1 MPPPEPITTTLEQ
14 VIDLTPTVKHFKIRF
29 PGGNRPVFQ
38 AGQFCSIHIPE
49 ICGLDQKTGKPLRRA
64 YSIAS
69 SPHDE
74 GTLDLC
80 IKRVEGGPGTNWL
93 WQQEAGAKVLV
104 SLPYGKFLVKEP
116 LAYTPVFVATGTG
129 IAPLRSMLLDLYQK
143 KALSAGQEVWLIF
156 GVRHE
161 DEILYHAE
169 WRRLEKEHPE
179 FRFIPTVSRPK
190 SWSGEV
196 GYVQEKLK
204 KFITD
209 PKGKEI
215 YICGLGAMV
224 KAVQEAAVSSG
235 FRQEQIHFERYD

>member
-1 MPPPEPITTTLEQ
+1 MITPITTTLEQ
-14 VIDLTPTVKHFKIRF
+14 VIDLTPTVKHFKIGF
-29 PGGNRPVFQ
+29 PEGKRPAFQ

-69 SPHDE
+69 PPHDE

-80 IKRVEGGPGTNWL
+80 VKRVEWGPGTNWL

-104 SLPYGKFLVKEP
+104 SLPYGNFLMKEP
-116 LAYTPVFVATGTG
+116 ANYTPVFVATGTG
-129 IAPLRSMLLDLYQK
+129 IAPLRSMLLDLYRK
-143 KALSAGQEVWLIF
+143 KAFPSDRQVWLIF

-161 DEILYHAE
+161 DEILYENE
-169 WRRLEKEHPE
+169 WKRLEKDHKE

-190 SWSGEV
+190 SWNGEV
-196 GYVQEKLK
+196 GYVQDKLK
-204 KFITD
+204 KFMTD

-224 KAVQEAAVSSG
+224 KAVRETAISIG
-235 FRQEQIHFERYD
+235 FRKEQVNYERYD